1 MALQFITVYAI
12 SLNSSIYI
20 RQLSKNMRIG
30 KMLAI
35 VAAVAMGVVTVGVV
49 PALKSADALIVAN

>member
-1 MALQFITVYAI
+1 MC
-12 SLNSSIYI
+12 I
-20 RQLSKNMRIG
+20 RQLTKSMRIG

-35 VAAVAMGVVTVGVV
+35 VAAVAMGVVTIGVV